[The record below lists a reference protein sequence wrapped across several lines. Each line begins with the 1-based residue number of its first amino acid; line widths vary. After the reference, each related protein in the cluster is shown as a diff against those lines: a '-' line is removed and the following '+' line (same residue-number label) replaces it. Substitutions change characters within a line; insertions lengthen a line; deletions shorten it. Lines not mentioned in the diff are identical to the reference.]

1 MEQLYYNLS
10 EEEFTKDKKIMLWA
24 SAVFFFIIGI
34 YGFMESFVFE
44 RRSISLIFIL
54 PPFVVSLVITGIGL
68 WEKLRRK
75 DLFFLVDY
83 GKIEFRFGIFKAK
96 RHSFKWAK
104 ISSIEM
110 PLTHRKI
117 QLNLNDGTS
126 FVINLTF
133 FKREKST
140 SIKNYIYKLAGEKDI
155 KVTVIKRIKN

>member
-10 EEEFTKDKKIMLWA
+10 EEEFTKDRKFMLWA
-24 SAVFFFIIGI
+24 SACFFFLVGLYVFKDTFVSVRKIIPPI
-34 YGFMESFVFE
+34 LALPSF
-44 RRSISLIFIL
+44 IICFI
-54 PPFVVSLVITGIGL
+54 IICIGL

-83 GKIEFRFGIFKAK
+83 GKIEFRFGVLKAK
-96 RHSFKWAK
+96 RHSFKWSK
-104 ISSIEM
+104 ISQIVM
-110 PLTHRKI
+110 PLSQRKI

-133 FKREKST
+133 FKQEKST

-155 KVTVIKRIKN
+155 KITVVKRLRV